1 MEWVDWYS
9 YNQKISDDE
18 EGIEGMQEDVVEPVL
33 NIVQQIML
41 HNNRMN

>member
-33 NIVQQIML
+33 SIVQQIKL

>member
-1 MEWVDWYS
+1 MEWVDWYCN
-9 YNQKISDDE
+9 NQKISDNE

-33 NIVQQIML
+33 SIVQQMML